1 MKQIALVAALC
12 AALVACSGGGPSQDV
27 ELADAQAEADAATA
41 VDFGR
46 AAPPACG
53 LLARTE
59 VQEAIGA
66 LIGEPE
72 SPPED
77 AADTAETR
85 CLWRGA
91 DDRMIALSASGEGG
105 AERIAAIEPYAA
117 LEIAGEW
124 DQARLQGCCL
134 LHAVKDE
141 ALLSLDFSSAR
152 IDLAGAAT
160 LMNAAIARVRE
171 PLDTP

>member
-1 MKQIALVAALC
+1 MKHNALVVMLC
-12 AALVACSGGGPSQDV
+12 TALVACSRGGPSQDV

-46 AAPPACG
+46 GVPPACG

-59 VQEAIGA
+59 LQDAIGA
-66 LIGEPE
+66 LTGEPE

-77 AADTAETR
+77 AADTADTR
-85 CLWRGA
+85 CVWRGA
-91 DDRMIALSASGEGG
+91 DERMLVLSASGEGG
-105 AERIAAIEPYAA
+105 TERISAIEPYTAVQ
-117 LEIAGEW
+117 IQGEW

-134 LHAVKDE
+134 LHAMKEE

-152 IDLAGAAT
+152 ITLEQAAKLMDLA
-160 LMNAAIARVRE
+160 LLRLHE